1 MSGTRRYERPEPIVF
16 TANELLSEM
25 WRPVVGASNRYD
37 VSDLGRVRDR
47 TLNRVTTG
55 TFDTSKGY
63 MMVGINMD
71 DGIRRN
77 KGVHVLVAEAFIPN
91 PENKPMVNHEDTNKT
106 NNKVS
111 NLSWVTN
118 SENMLHAF
126 ENGLC
131 ENTRAAAYEQIKRL
145 QAMPKTDRQRES
157 ARENIIKI
165 NKRPKTEK
173 QLETSRNNINS
184 PICRERANES
194 RFDRHPPIRLV
205 ETGEI
210 FRSQREL
217 AELLGISESLICAY
231 LKGRKPNN
239 SEYHFEYVTEPAIEL
254 KPFLYPHQQEAVTK
268 MFDGCILNGG
278 VGSGKSITGLYYYF
292 QSYGGRKED
301 IHDYVPMV
309 DPPDLYIITTAKK
322 RNDLEWQG
330 DMAPF
335 LLSTTAEVNYYNN
348 KVTVD
353 SWQNIQKYVDVK
365 GAFFMFDEDHV
376 TGSGAWVKAFL
387 KIAKSNRWI
396 ILSASPG
403 DRWEDFIP
411 VFIANG
417 FYKNKT
423 EFSREH
429 LIYSRYSKFPKVERY
444 VNEGR
449 LIRLRNK
456 ILIDMDFKRHTI
468 PHHEDVYVNYNIPK
482 YKDVIRHR
490 WDPYK
495 DEPIQQGSGLC
506 YVLRRIVNDDE
517 SRQIALLELFE
528 KHPKMIVFY
537 NFDYERDILLN
548 LYYGEGVEIAEYSG
562 HAHQPIP
569 ESDSWVYLVNYSA
582 GCEGFNCIKTNVIVF
597 YSQNYSYKVMIQ
609 AAGRIDRLNSPF
621 IDLYYYHL
629 KSRSGID
636 LAISKAIKEKK
647 IFNEGRYVERSTNW
661 YKKPKDE
668 PVVYVDRFSR

>member
-1 MSGTRRYERPEPIVF
+1 MGEQRKYERPQAIKF
-16 TANELLSEM
+16 TASELLTET
-25 WRPVVGASNRYD
+25 WKPVVGARSRYTI
-37 VSDLGRVRDR
+37 STLGRVHDAHRNI
-47 TLNRVTTG
+47 TTTG
-55 TFDTSKGY
+55 TFDSSKGY
-63 MMVGINMD
+63 MVIGISMD
-71 DGIRRN
+71 DGARRN

-91 PENKPMVNHEDTNKT
+91 PDNKPMVNHEDGNKI
-106 NNKVS
+106 NNRVG

-126 ENGLC
+126 ANGLC
-131 ENTRAAAYEQIKRL
+131 ENTRAAAREQIKVL
-145 QAMPKTDRQRES
+145 QAMPKTDYCREMARQTITE
-157 ARENIIKI
+157 I
-165 NKRPKTEK
+165 NKRPKTER
-173 QLETSRNNINS
+173 QLETSRKNITS
-184 PICRERANES
+184 PICKERAKEAN
-194 RFDRHPPIRLV
+194 FDKHPPIRLI

-217 AELLGISESLICAY
+217 ADELGISETTICAY
-231 LKGRKPNN
+231 LKGRKTNN
-239 SEYHFEYVTEPAIEL
+239 SEYHFEYVDDNQEIESSAVEPKA
-254 KPFLYPHQQEAVTK
+254 KPFLYPHQQDAVTR

-292 QSYGGRKED
+292 QSYGGRKDD
-301 IHDYVPMV
+301 IHDYIPMK

-322 RNDLEWQG
+322 RNDLEWEG
-330 DMAPF
+330 DMGPF
-335 LLSTTAEVNYYNN
+335 ILSCNPEVNYYNN
-348 KVTVD
+348 RVIVD

-365 GAFFMFDEDHV
+365 NCFFIFDEDHV
-376 TGSGAWVKAFL
+376 TGYGAWVKAFL

-403 DRWEDFIP
+403 DKWEDFIP

-423 EFSREH
+423 EFAREH

-444 VNEGR
+444 INEGR

-468 PHHEDVYVNYNIPK
+468 PHHEDVYVRYDIPK
-482 YKDVIRHR
+482 YKDAIRNR

-495 DEPIQQGSGLC
+495 NEPIQQGSGLC
-506 YVLRRIVNDDE
+506 YVLRRIVNTDE
-517 SRQIALLELFE
+517 ARQIALLELFE

-537 NFDYERDILLN
+537 NFDHERDILLN
-548 LYYGEGVEIAEYSG
+548 LYYGENVEVAEYSG

-569 ESDSWVYLVNYSA
+569 ESDSWVYLVNYTA

-597 YSQNYSYKVMIQ
+597 YSQNYSYKTMIQ

-621 IDLYYYHL
+621 VDLYYYHL

-636 LAISKAIKEKK
+636 LAISKALHEKRN
-647 IFNEGRYVERSTNW
+647 FNEGRYIERSMKW
-661 YKKPKDE
+661 
-668 PVVYVDRFSR
+668 

>member
-1 MSGTRRYERPEPIVF
+1 MGEQRRYERPEQISF
-16 TANELLSEM
+16 TVNELLSET
-25 WRPVVGASNRYD
+25 WKPVVGACSRYE
-37 VSDLGRVRDR
+37 VSTLGRVRDKYR
-47 TLNRVTTG
+47 NIITTG
-55 TFDTSKGY
+55 TFDNSKGY
-63 MMVGINMD
+63 MVVGINMD
-71 DGIRRN
+71 DGVRRN

-91 PENKPMVNHEDTNKT
+91 PENKPMVNHEDTNKI
-106 NNKVS
+106 NNRVG

-126 ENGLC
+126 ANGLC
-131 ENTRAAAYEQIKRL
+131 ENTRAAAREQIKVL
-145 QAMPKTDRQRES
+145 QAMPKSDYCRERARQTITE
-157 ARENIIKI
+157 I
-165 NKRPKTEK
+165 NKRPKTER
-173 QLETSRNNINS
+173 QLETSRCNISS
-184 PICRERANES
+184 PVCRERAKEANN
-194 RFDRHPPIRLV
+194 DRHPPIRLI

-217 AELLGISESLICAY
+217 ANELGISETTICAY
-231 LKGRKPNN
+231 LKGRLKNN
-239 SEYHFEYVTEPAIEL
+239 SEYHFEYVDESKETCAKRDPDI
-254 KPFLYPHQQEAVTK
+254 KPFLYPHQQDAVTR

-292 QSYGGRKED
+292 QSYGGRKEN

-322 RNDLEWQG
+322 RNDLEWEG

-335 LLSTTAEVNYYNN
+335 ILSTNPDVSRYNN

-365 GAFFMFDEDHV
+365 NAFFLFDEDHV

-403 DRWEDFIP
+403 DKWEDFIP

-423 EFSREH
+423 EFAREH
-429 LIYSRYSKFPKVERY
+429 LIYSRFSKFPKVERY
-444 VNEGR
+444 INEGR

-468 PHHEDVYVNYNIPK
+468 PHHEDVYVRYDVAK
-482 YKDVIRHR
+482 YKDTVRNR

-495 DEPIQQGSGLC
+495 NEPIQQGSGLC
-506 YVLRRIVNDDE
+506 YVLRRVVNEDE
-517 SRQIALLELFE
+517 ARQIALLELFE
-528 KHPKMIVFY
+528 KHPKMIIFY
-537 NFDYERDILLN
+537 NYDYERDILLN
-548 LYYGEGVEIAEYSG
+548 LYYGEDVEVAEYSG

-569 ESDSWVYLVNYSA
+569 TSDSWVYLVNYAA
-582 GCEGFNCIKTNVIVF
+582 GCEGFNCIKTDVIVF
-597 YSQNYSYKVMIQ
+597 YSQSYSYKTMIQ
-609 AAGRIDRLNSPF
+609 AAGRIDRLNTPYV
-621 IDLYYYHL
+621 DLYYYHL

-636 LAISKAIKEKK
+636 LAISKALSQKK
-647 IFNEGRYVERSTNW
+647 NFNEGRYIERTMNW
-661 YKKPKDE
+661 
-668 PVVYVDRFSR
+668 

>member
-1 MSGTRRYERPEPIVF
+1 MSNRQNVEELEKKYGLPHLSAKDLISETWKEVKGTRSRYLV
-16 TANELLSEM
+16 
-25 WRPVVGASNRYD
+25 SN
-37 VSDLGRVRDR
+37 LGRVHD
-47 TLNRVTTG
+47 THLNTITRG
-55 TFDTSKGY
+55 TYDTSKGY
-63 MMVGINMD
+63 MMMGINAG
-71 DGIRRN
+71 DGVRRN

-91 PENKPMVNHEDTNKT
+91 PENKRLVHHIDANKT
-106 NNKVS
+106 NNKLS
-111 NLSWVTN
+111 NLAWATD
-118 SENMLHAF
+118 SENMKRAF
-126 ENGLC
+126 EDGLC
-131 ENTRAAAYEQIKRL
+131 ENTRAAAREQMKVL
-145 QAMPKTDRQRES
+145 QAMPKTDRQREA

-165 NKRPKTEK
+165 NKLPKTER
-173 QLETSRNNINS
+173 QLEVARQHINS
-184 PICRERANES
+184 TLCRERAKES
-194 RFDRHPPIRLV
+194 HYDRHPPIRLI

-217 AELLGISESLICAY
+217 ANELGISESYICAC
-231 LKGRKPNN
+231 LKGRRISNGD
-239 SEYHFEYVTEPAIEL
+239 YHFEYVNEPMESPAKNIQNTDR
-254 KPFLYPHQQEAVTK
+254 FLYPHQQEAITK

-292 QSYGGRKED
+292 QSYGGRKD
-301 IHDYVPMV
+301 SIHDYVPMV

-322 RNDLEWQG
+322 RNDLEWEG

-335 LLSTTAEVNYYNN
+335 ILSTNPDVSRYDN
-348 KVTVD
+348 KVVVD
-353 SWQNIQKYVDVK
+353 SWQNIQKYVDIK
-365 GAFFMFDEDHV
+365 NAFFIFDEDHV
-376 TGSGAWVKAFL
+376 TGYGAWVKAFL

-403 DRWEDFIP
+403 DKWEDYIP

-417 FYKNKT
+417 FYRNKT

-429 LIYSRYSKFPKVERY
+429 LIYSRFSKFPKVERY
-444 VNEGR
+444 INEGR

-456 ILIDMDFKRHTI
+456 ILIDMEFKRHTV
-468 PHHEDVYVNYNIPK
+468 PHHEDIYVGYDIPK
-482 YKDVIRHR
+482 YKDTVRNR

-506 YVLRRIVNDDE
+506 IALRRIVNTDE
-517 SRQIALLELFE
+517 ARQLALLELFE

-548 LYYGEGVEIAEYSG
+548 LYYGEGVEVAEYSG
-562 HAHQPIP
+562 HAHQPVP
-569 ESDSWVYLVNYSA
+569 EGDSWVYLVNYAA

-597 YSQNYSYKVMIQ
+597 YSQNYSYKTMIQ

-636 LAISKAIKEKK
+636 LAISKALSQKK
-647 IFNEGRYVERSTNW
+647 NFNETRYITNTMKW
-661 YKKPKDE
+661 
-668 PVVYVDRFSR
+668 